1 MRVGVKY
8 QPARDALQR
17 CVLDHAAVNHYYNAL
32 SLVRQ
37 SLLAGL
43 SIDPYGNGLWAPRI
57 STRISK
63 SSTLLQVPPQFLAVT
78 MS

>member
-17 CVLDHAAVNHYYNAL
+17 CVSDHAAVNHYYNSL
-32 SLVRQ
+32 NLVRQ
-37 SLLAGL
+37 SILAGL
-43 SIDPYGNGLWAPRI
+43 SIDPYGNGIWAPRI

-63 SSTLLQVPPQFLAVT
+63 LRTRLLKSIRIP
-78 MS
+78 